1 MRIRRFY
8 RVSCVLA
15 FDDEDVHWA
24 SEPVITT
31 MGFLGC
37 DDSETPTTK
46 KVANINSCSV
56 KLSEESF
63 LRVIFIIKRNKN
75 HDSVINHHSCPFVS
89 VSIHR
94 TLKNPW

>member
-1 MRIRRFY
+1 MMSARGTLKAGAVRI
-8 RVSCVLA
+8 
-15 FDDEDVHWA
+15 
-24 SEPVITT
+24 

-75 HDSVINHHSCPFVS
+75 HDSVMNHHSCPFVS

-94 TLKNPW
+94 TLKNP